1 MARERSD
8 QQDAVR
14 ITTAATSRNADI
26 AARQR
31 RYLLSMSLR
40 TLCFV
45 GAIIASLAGIH
56 WLWPIL
62 IVGALVL
69 PYVAVVMA
77 NASGSRGDGFA
88 LLDQSHGTPE
98 LGPGETPDGQAVHTS
113 TRPGPGQS

>member
-1 MARERSD
+1 MAREHSREPE
-8 QQDAVR
+8 AVR
-14 ITTAATSRNADI
+14 ITSAAASRNDDI
-26 AARQR
+26 ATRQR
-31 RYLLSMSLR
+31 RYLWSMSLR

-77 NASGSRGDGFA
+77 NAATTRGDGFA
-88 LLDQSHGTPE
+88 LLDHGSAKRQ
-98 LGPGETPDGQAVHTS
+98 LGHRRDG
-113 TRPGPGQS
+113 

>member
-8 QQDAVR
+8 QHDAVR
-14 ITTAATSRNADI
+14 ITTAAESRNADI
-26 AARQR
+26 AVRQR

-45 GAIIASLAGIH
+45 GAILASLAGIH

-77 NASGSRGDGFA
+77 NATSRREDGFA
-88 LLDQSHGTPE
+88 LLDEGLGRPE
-98 LGPGETPDGQAVHTS
+98 LPQGSEAVQASPPSGPPRS
-113 TRPGPGQS
+113 

>member
-8 QQDAVR
+8 RDDAVR

-26 AARQR
+26 AVRQR

-40 TLCFV
+40 TICFV

-77 NASGSRGDGFA
+77 NAAAPRQDGFA
-88 LLDQSHGTPE
+88 LTGPGSGAPQ
-98 LGPGETPDGQAVHTS
+98 LGPGDSAVHTS
-113 TRPGPGQS
+113 TRPGNTRS

>member
-1 MARERSD
+1 MARENNRGPE
-8 QQDAVR
+8 AVR
-14 ITTAATSRNADI
+14 ITSADI
-26 AARQR
+26 NARQK

-77 NASGSRGDGFA
+77 NAATTRSDGFA
-88 LLDQSHGTPE
+88 LLDQGSGRPE
-98 LGPGETPDGQAVHTS
+98 LGAGTKSP
-113 TRPGPGQS
+113 

>member
-1 MARERSD
+1 MARDRRDREA
-8 QQDAVR
+8 AVR
-14 ITTAATSRNADI
+14 ITTAAESRNADI

-31 RYLLSMSLR
+31 RYLLSMGLR

-45 GAIIASLAGIH
+45 GAILASLAGIH

-77 NASGSRGDGFA
+77 NATGRRGDGFA
-88 LLDQSHGTPE
+88 LLDEGVGHPE
-98 LGPGETPDGQAVHTS
+98 LGPGGQAVHTS
-113 TRPGPGQS
+113 QRPGETQS